1 MFKFKTIAIAA
12 IIAVTAVAI
21 FALCAP
27 AGSNAPSLI
36 QIDAVD
42 LMSKAGDLPVQ
53 PVPTP

>member
-12 IIAVTAVAI
+12 LVALIAVAF
-21 FALCAP
+21 FALRAP
-27 AGSNAPSLI
+27 AGSNAPSVI

-53 PVPTP
+53 PVPAP